1 MKSRKVFWIN
11 LAIVTVSLLLIAA
24 ILLRVHTTKPPSA
37 GQVYS
42 DSLRSVV
49 ELCAQTQDVGESYG
63 TAVFIDPSGLLV
75 TNAHVVTY
83 SQLGEQVAFD
93 HYSIRFATEDTYRDA
108 ALVRFN
114 TELDL
119 ALLQLSDT
127 NCAFEPISAGKPDT
141 VKSGDKVYAVG
152 NSLNYGISISEG
164 IVGVPRLEIA
174 YENAVRTVI
183 QCDLTI
189 AEGNSGGALL
199 NEEGELIGITTFRT
213 KDAAGNVVHG
223 FAYCVPIDIVMEY
236 ISTP

>member
-11 LAIVTVSLLLIAA
+11 LAIVTVSLLLITA

-42 DSLRSVV
+42 DSLHSVV

-83 SQLGEQVAFD
+83 SQLGEQVAFER
-93 HYSIRFATEDTYRDA
+93 YSIRFATEDAYRDA

-141 VKSGDKVYAVG
+141 VKSGDIVYAVG

-174 YENAVRTVI
+174 YENVVRTVI

-189 AEGNSGGALL
+189 AEGNSGGAFL
-199 NEEGELIGITTFRT
+199 NENGELIGITTFRT
-213 KDAAGNVVHG
+213 RDAAGNVVHG
-223 FAYCVPIDIVMEY
+223 FVYCVPVDIVMAY
-236 ISTP
+236 VSDT